1 MEEELLLGDGA
12 IVTTVGTSALAFVGV
27 LTCSGSGSGDAA
39 AFLRVDRRGVGSGDL
54 ACEARRRVERRVAF
68 GVVSSWS
75 GDLAWRAERRSFWR
89 GSSTL
94 MSSLA
99 YELLERERVLRR
111 LRELALLWLSTSM
124 SETSE
129 ADSASARRDAASS
142 LRWLRASSSTARRRP
157 YGEIIAEMALSASH
171 SEPCFFFVF
180 SLSA

>member
-1 MEEELLLGDGA
+1 M
-12 IVTTVGTSALAFVGV
+12 
-27 LTCSGSGSGDAA
+27 
-39 AFLRVDRRGVGSGDL
+39 
-54 ACEARRRVERRVAF
+54 AF
-68 GVVSSWS
+68 GVVSSGS

-99 YELLERERVLRR
+99 YELWERERVLRR

-124 SETSE
+124 SETSD
-129 ADSASARRDAASS
+129 ADSASMRREAASS

-180 SLSA
+180 SLSAWVASGTEIALRSWRLELPTRLGGSPDERAGDFFSTLVGFRSASRWNRIRSASF